1 MQCALCGKYLPT
13 QTQNWLQWKPWAP
26 EPDHPDLGVVR
37 VELWYRRSVAEGR
50 VGHKWSV
57 E

>member
-13 QTQNWLQWKPWAP
+13 QTQNRLQWKPWAP